1 MQKSDSINEL
11 AGAFAK
17 ARAEFKPVRKESVN
31 PFFKS
36 KYADLSV
43 IIEATYEALAKNG
56 LSVMQF
62 PGEVNGGQVKVLTM
76 LCHASGQWVSEET
89 TMPVAKADAQ
99 GIGSALTYGR
109 RYALQ
114 SVLNVAAEADD
125 DGNAAVSNKPNG
137 GTYAPDVLSER
148 LEWIANAKDA
158 KELHK
163 LYTDA
168 YRMFESAPVALKQL
182 IAAKDAKKADF
193 HA

>member
-1 MQKSDSINEL
+1 MQRSEQIGTL

-43 IIEATYEALAKNG
+43 IIEATYDALSKNG
-56 LSVMQF
+56 LAVMQF
-62 PGEVNGGQVKVLTM
+62 PGEVNGGHVKVLTM
-76 LCHASGQWVSEET
+76 LCHASGEWVSEET

-114 SVLNVAAEADD
+114 SILNVAAEADD
-125 DGNAAVSNKPNG
+125 DGNAAVTNKPNG
-137 GTYAPDVLSER
+137 GTYAPDKLEEQ
-148 LEWIANAKDA
+148 LEWIQNAKDGE
-158 KELHK
+158 ELAK
-163 LYTDA
+163 LYKNA
-168 YRMFESAPVALKQL
+168 YRMFESAPAALKQL
-182 IAAKDAKKADF
+182 IAAKDARKAEV
-193 HA
+193 A